1 MSGHEE
7 WFAPDGGMAAVKG
20 FISPRSAQAISAILT
35 HQMQTPIQ
43 GALAEI
49 GTFLGKT
56 FIGLALA
63 AKPGEHV
70 VGLDIFEADV
80 GEKLVAS
87 LRRVLPGDRAS
98 HVRVAKRD
106 STTVTPAEWMR
117 LLGSPARFVH
127 IDGDHTYEAVLSDIQ
142 LATTFLA
149 DGAIVVLDDF
159 MHEWY
164 PDVSEGII
172 DALRVSKN
180 LFPVAVIPRT
190 GSVMGGGTKLV
201 CTTPGAV
208 DDCFRLLQ
216 AALPGTTFRD
226 CRIAGKPAWAFFNY
240 D

>member
-1 MSGHEE
+1 MSRHEK
-7 WFAPDGGMAAVKG
+7 WFAPNGGMSTVTG
-20 FISPRSAQAISAILT
+20 FISPRAARTISAILT

-43 GALAEI
+43 GSLAEI

-80 GEKLVAS
+80 GQKLVAS
-87 LRRVLPGDRAS
+87 LKLALPGDTAS

-117 LLGSPARFVH
+117 LLGEPARFVH

-142 LATTFLA
+142 LATTYLV
-149 DGAIVVLDDF
+149 DGAVVVIDDF
-159 MHEWY
+159 LHEWY
-164 PDVSEGII
+164 PDVTEGII
-172 DALRVSKN
+172 DAIRVSKN

-201 CTTPGAV
+201 CTTPGV
-208 DDCFRLLQ
+208 IEDCFALLQ
-216 AALPGTTFRD
+216 SALPGTTFRD
-226 CRIAGKPAWAFFNY
+226 CKIAGKPAKAFFNY

>member
-1 MSGHEE
+1 MGGHEE
-7 WFAPDGGMAAVKG
+7 WFAGGMKVVDG
-20 FISPRSAQAISAILT
+20 FISPRAARTISALLT
-35 HQMQTPIQ
+35 HQKASSIH

-49 GTFLGKT
+49 GTFRGKT
-56 FIGLALA
+56 FIGLAMA

-70 VGLDIFEADV
+70 VGLDIFEEDV
-80 GEKLVAS
+80 GEALVAS
-87 LRRVLPGDRAS
+87 LKTALPGNAAS

-106 STTVTPAEWMR
+106 STTVTPAEWMN
-117 LLGSPARFVH
+117 LLGKPARFVH
-127 IDGDHTYEAVLSDIQ
+127 IDGDHTYEAVLSDVQ

-164 PDVSEGII
+164 PDVTEGIL

-208 DDCFRLLQ
+208 NDCFRLIRDTLK
-216 AALPGTTFRD
+216 GTTFRN